1 MFVLRLYWAI
11 SLEEWVILSI
21 LGRKYVSEPSQEN
34 LFWSCQWEESRCLGE
49 DPRWWPALPTGNRW
63 ELWSESLGRGY
74 GKGCQP
80 FGWLAHWHSWSL
92 YETGACMKWEEV
104 KSLRTIQFK
113 WNQSLCFENGLI
125 YLIDTHVFFFCSSL
139 PLGCFWKS
147 ILAEESVKLTCCYFK
162 RKVERYLKKE
172 SKMLGEHHSVERVGK
187 LLENGESEQIE
198 KIQKGREY
206 LERRGTEEELLG
218 PTPILPL
225 EVLLPGQSL
234 RIWVFLYWE
243 KVTVDFFLKI
253 WLLSWATLPPVSEP

>member
-92 YETGACMKWEEV
+92 YETGACMKWKEV

-125 YLIDTHVFFFCSSL
+125 YLIDTHVFLLLFPTPRLFLKVHFSWRICETDL
-139 PLGCFWKS
+139 LLFQ
-147 ILAEESVKLTCCYFK
+147 EESRKIFEERKQDVGGASFCWEGWKAVGEWRKWTNWENPKGK
-162 RKVERYLKKE
+162 R
-172 SKMLGEHHSVERVGK
+172 
-187 LLENGESEQIE
+187 
-198 KIQKGREY
+198 
-206 LERRGTEEELLG
+206 
-218 PTPILPL
+218 IL
-225 EVLLPGQSL
+225 
-234 RIWVFLYWE
+234 R
-243 KVTVDFFLKI
+243 T
-253 WLLSWATLPPVSEP
+253 